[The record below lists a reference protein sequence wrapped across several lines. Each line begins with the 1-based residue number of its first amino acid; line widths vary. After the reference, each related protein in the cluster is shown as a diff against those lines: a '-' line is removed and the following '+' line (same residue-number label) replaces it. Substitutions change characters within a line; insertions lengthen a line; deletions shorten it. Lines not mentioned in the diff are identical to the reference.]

1 MANNKKRYIERY
13 NKEKYQMYQFRV
25 KKTDGDII
33 KKLNSVVS
41 RNQYINAL
49 IANDINA
56 SVLTIKQIKDKIKPI
71 IQKYNITE
79 VYLFGS
85 YARGEATRSSDVD
98 IYCDKGNIRDMYSLI
113 DFQEELKAA
122 LGKSVDV
129 VTIGSKMDDYF
140 RSQLEEDKIKI
151 C

>member
-1 MANNKKRYIERY
+1 MANNKKQYIERY

-25 KKTDGDII
+25 RKTESDVIN
-33 KKLNSVVS
+33 KLDTVPS
-41 RNQYINAL
+41 RNQYINDL
-49 IANDINA
+49 IANDINP
-56 SVLTIKQIKDKIKPI
+56 SILTIKQIKDRIKPI
-71 IQKYNITE
+71 IQKHNIME

-98 IYCDKGNIRDMYSLI
+98 IYCDKGDIKGMLNLI
-113 DFQEELKAA
+113 DFKEELENA
-122 LGKSVDV
+122 LGRQVDV

-140 RSQLEEDKIKI
+140 KAQLEEDKIRI

>member
-1 MANNKKRYIERY
+1 
-13 NKEKYQMYQFRV
+13 MYQFRV
-25 KKTDGDII
+25 KKTDSDII

-49 IANDINA
+49 IANDINT
-56 SVLTIKQIKDKIKPI
+56 SVLTIKQIKDKIKPV

>member
-25 KKTDGDII
+25 KKTDSDII

-49 IANDINA
+49 IANDINT
-56 SVLTIKQIKDKIKPI
+56 SVLTIKQIKDKIKPV

>member
-25 KKTDGDII
+25 KKTDSDII
-33 KKLNSVVS
+33 EKLTSVVS
-41 RNQYINAL
+41 RNQYINDL

-56 SVLTIKQIKDKIKPI
+56 SILTIKQIKEKIKPV
-71 IQKYNITE
+71 IQKFNITE

-98 IYCDKGNIRDMYSLI
+98 IYCDKGDIRDMYSLI

>member
-25 KKTDGDII
+25 KKTDSGII

-49 IANDINA
+49 IANDMNA
-56 SVLTIKQIKDKIKPI
+56 SVLTIKQIKEKIKPV

>member
-25 KKTDGDII
+25 KKTDSDII
-33 KKLNSVVS
+33 DKLTNVVS
-41 RNQYINAL
+41 RNQYINDL
-49 IANDINA
+49 IANDINT
-56 SVLTIKQIKDKIKPI
+56 SILTIKQIKEKIRPV
-71 IQKYNITE
+71 IQKYNVTE

-98 IYCDKGNIRDMYSLI
+98 IYCDKGSIRTMFNLI
-113 DFQEELKAA
+113 EFKEELEKA
-122 LGKSVDV
+122 LGRKVDV

-140 RSQLEEDKIKI
+140 KAQLEEDKIRI

>member
-1 MANNKKRYIERY
+1 MVNNKKRYIERY

-25 KKTDGDII
+25 KKTDNDII
-33 KKLNSVVS
+33 EKLNSVVS
-41 RNQYINAL
+41 RNQYINSL

-56 SVLTIKQIKDKIKPI
+56 SVLTIKQIKDKIKPV

>member
-1 MANNKKRYIERY
+1 
-13 NKEKYQMYQFRV
+13 MYQFRV

-122 LGKSVDV
+122 LGKRVDV